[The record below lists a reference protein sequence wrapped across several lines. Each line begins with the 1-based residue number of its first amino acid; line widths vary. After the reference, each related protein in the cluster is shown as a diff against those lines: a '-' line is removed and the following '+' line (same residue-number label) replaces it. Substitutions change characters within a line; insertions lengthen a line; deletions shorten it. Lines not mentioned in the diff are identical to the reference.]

1 MPLFFLLRLQRVQ
14 LPVRVT
20 DPEEVRKVSVLL
32 ATGLIEAEFSTI
44 KSRTRHTA
52 EQVATVTRITE
63 EGLTEAAATVGTSP
77 AFALPFV
84 RFAGGLRL
92 M

>member
-1 MPLFFLLRLQRVQ
+1 MPLFFLLRLQHVQ

-20 DPEEVRKVSVLL
+20 DPEEVRYVSVLL
-32 ATGLIEAEFSTI
+32 ATGLIEAVFVSI
-44 KSRTRHTA
+44 RSRTRHCV

-63 EGLTEAAATVGTSP
+63 AGLAEVATAGKSP
-77 AFALPFV
+77 PVAQPFI
-84 RFAGGLRL
+84 RFVGGLRL

>member
-1 MPLFFLLRLQRVQ
+1 MPLFLLLRLQRVQ

-20 DPEEVRKVSVLL
+20 DPEEVRQVSVLV
-32 ATGLIEAEFSTI
+32 ATGLIEAEFATI
-44 KSRTRHTA
+44 KSRVRHA
-52 EQVATVTRITE
+52 VERVATVTRITE
-63 EGLTEAAATVGTSP
+63 EGLAEIATAGQSP
-77 AFALPFV
+77 EFAQPFV

>member
-1 MPLFFLLRLQRVQ
+1 MPLFLLLRLQRVQ

-20 DPEEVRKVSVLL
+20 DPEEVRQVSVLL
-32 ATGLIEAEFSTI
+32 AIGLIEAEFATI
-44 KSRTRHTA
+44 KSRVRHA
-52 EQVATVTRITE
+52 VERVATVTRITE
-63 EGLTEAAATVGTSP
+63 EGLAEIATVGQSST
-77 AFALPFV
+77 FAQPIV

>member
-20 DPEEVRKVSVLL
+20 DPEEVREVSVLL
-32 ATGLIEAEFSTI
+32 ATGLIEAEFATI
-44 KSRTRHTA
+44 KSRTRHAA
-52 EQVATVTRITE
+52 ERVATVTRITE
-63 EGLTEAAATVGTSP
+63 EGLAEAAAVGKSP
-77 AFALPFV
+77 AFAQPFV